1 MASETD
7 PRKERAQATRR
18 RMVEAAYP
26 LFSEQGW
33 GVPLTAIAAEA
44 GVAVQTIYFTFHTKV
59 ELLQA
64 ALQLAVLG
72 DELPLAPH
80 QRPWFHAMVEEPDAR
95 KAIAMVVENTLP
107 IFGRVA
113 PLSGI
118 FRSGEPEVAAMWAHS
133 EKLRVDGYRILM
145 EAVARKG
152 PLKVSLDEAVETVFV
167 LMSPDLYWKA
177 VSDRGW
183 PPERWRRWLTDL
195 LVDALLA

>member
-1 MASETD
+1 MALETD

-18 RMVEAAYP
+18 RMVEAAYK

-80 QRPWFHAMVEEPDAR
+80 QRPWFHAMVDEADAR

-152 PLKVSLDEAVETVFV
+152 PLKVGLDEAVETLFV